1 MATKLICC
9 RKSIKY
15 NFAFGFNLKEFC
27 REIAKEKK
35 VLIRTVYTPSAPQT
49 LRIV

>member
-15 NFAFGFNLKEFC
+15 NFAFGFILKELC

-35 VLIRTVYTPSAPQT
+35 VLIHRVHTPNAPQT